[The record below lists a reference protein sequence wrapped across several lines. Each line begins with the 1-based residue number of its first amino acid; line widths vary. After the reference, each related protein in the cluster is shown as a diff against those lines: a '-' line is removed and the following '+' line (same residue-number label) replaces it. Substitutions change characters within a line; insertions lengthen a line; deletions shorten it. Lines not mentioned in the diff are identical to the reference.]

1 MAQLV
6 FKAAANDQS
15 DRPEGLGIGLLAMQA
30 SPKGLIACAV
40 AVVTMCVR
48 MQYDAWRI
56 QYRNFA
62 NTLIWCRATRSLA
75 R

>member
-40 AVVTMCVR
+40 AE
-48 MQYDAWRI
+48 
-56 QYRNFA
+56 
-62 NTLIWCRATRSLA
+62 
-75 R
+75 